1 MQNQK
6 EWEEKMEAE
15 MRIPMSKKEELM
27 LMLRQVRDIAEVIHS
42 IETFTHSTMRELYDL
57 RERLE
62 RHAAACKDECSPT
75 NEYVSGSLRVSSGP
89 RPERDSPPTKKQ

>member
-1 MQNQK
+1 
-6 EWEEKMEAE
+6 MEAE

-27 LMLRQVRDIAEVIHS
+27 LMLRQVQDIAEVIHS

-62 RHAAACKDECSPT
+62 RHAATCERPSQKA
-75 NEYVSGSLRVSSGP
+75 NELRSGSLRVSTSP
-89 RPERDSPPTKKQ
+89 RPERNSPPTKEQ